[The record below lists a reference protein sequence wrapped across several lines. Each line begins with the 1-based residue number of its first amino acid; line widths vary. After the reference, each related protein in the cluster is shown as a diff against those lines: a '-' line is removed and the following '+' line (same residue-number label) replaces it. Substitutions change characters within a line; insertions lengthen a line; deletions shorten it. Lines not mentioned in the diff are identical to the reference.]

1 MSPYYRLLFILCY
14 LSILIATITAITYFK
29 RLNNAFRIIAL
40 LLLLTSVSE
49 LVCFIVVLY
58 ENYGLRYTI
67 YHFYGIVQAFLI
79 SSYFIYAIKPVYHR
93 KLMVA
98 AGIFWIAVGGIN
110 ICFFQPLQAL
120 NTNMLMVESFVFI
133 TISLYFIYI
142 TLKRDAVQHIFRYPY
157 FWMAVIWLVT
167 WSTSISFW
175 AFVKII
181 YRGQGEFIKIA
192 ITVQSII
199 EILSY
204 LSIAATIYLFNKQM
218 LHNEKR

>member
-1 MSPYYRLLFILCY
+1 MSPYYRILFILCY
-14 LSILIATITAITYFK
+14 LSILIATITAITYYK

-49 LVCFIVVLY
+49 LVCFIAVCY
-58 ENYGLRYTI
+58 ERYVLRYTI
-67 YHFYGIVQAFLI
+67 YHFYSIIQAFLI
-79 SSYFIYAIKPVYHR
+79 TSYFIYAIKPFYNR
-93 KLMVA
+93 KLILVSA
-98 AGIFWIAVGGIN
+98 VCWVAVGSIN
-110 ICFFQPLQAL
+110 ICFFQSL
-120 NTNMLMVESFVFI
+120 NELNSNMLMVESLVFI

-142 TLKRDAVQHIFRYPY
+142 TLKNNMVQHIFRFPH

-181 YRGQGEFIKIA
+181 YRGQGDFIKIA
-192 ITVQSII
+192 ITVQAII

-204 LSIAATIYLFNKQM
+204 LGIAATIYLFNKQM
-218 LHNEKR
+218 LKNEER